1 MSGGVALRCKVPGMS
16 SASVVRIYATTQEP
30 DYNNPWQAHASS
42 SSTGSGVVVA
52 PGRVLTGAHVV
63 ANATFLQVQKASE
76 PDKFTARVEAICHCA
91 DLALLAIDE
100 EAFNDG
106 VCCAELGELPAPG
119 DRVSVVGFPVGGD
132 EVSVTEGV
140 VSRIEVQRYSHSQRH
155 LLAVTVDAAINQGN
169 SGGPVFQD
177 SKVVGIAFQKLTKA
191 ENVGEMV
198 PAPLLRHFLDGLARG
213 VPSPIG
219 LPDLAIATQTLENPI
234 LRRRLGLGPGE
245 SGVLVRA
252 VEYGG
257 SADGVLEP
265 GDTLLELD
273 GLTIANNGSVL
284 YRDRYRTRFDA
295 LLGGHFV
302 GDQVPVRFLRN
313 GQQLRRLLEL
323 RPSCRLVPRNQY
335 DRAPTYFVYGGLVFQ
350 PLTRDFLATWEKWWE
365 KAPEEFVHLYHAGIR
380 TESRQ
385 EAIVLSQVLADAVNV
400 GYERRLN
407 ESVATVNGTPPCDMR
422 DFVRLLSRAQGT
434 VEIRLSSNSLIVLDV
449 PALTAAS
456 HRILARYRVTADRST
471 DLVDVR

>member
-1 MSGGVALRCKVPGMS
+1 ML
-16 SASVVRIYATTQEP
+16 SASVVRIFATTQEP
-30 DYNNPWQAHASS
+30 DYNNPWQTHAPS

-76 PDKFTARVEAICHCA
+76 PDKFPARVEAVCHCA
-91 DLALLAIDE
+91 DLALLAVDDG
-100 EAFNDG
+100 AFNEG
-106 VCCAELGELPAPG
+106 VCCAEIGQLATPG

-169 SGGPVFQD
+169 SGGPVFRD
-177 SKVVGIAFQKLTKA
+177 GKVVGIAFQKLTKA

-198 PAPLLRHFLDGLARG
+198 PAPLLRHFLGGLDRG
-213 VPSPIG
+213 VPAPVT
-219 LPDLAIATQTLENPI
+219 LPDLGVATQTLENPV

-257 SADGVLEP
+257 SADGALEP

-273 GLTIANNGSVL
+273 GLPIANNGSVL
-284 YRDRYRTRFDA
+284 YRERYRTRFDA
-295 LLGGHFV
+295 LLGEHFV
-302 GDQVPVRFLRN
+302 GDEVTVRFLRD
-313 GQQLRRLLEL
+313 GAPARRTLEL
-323 RPSCRLVPRNQY
+323 KPSCRLVPRNVY
-335 DRAPTYFVYGGLVFQ
+335 DRHPTYVVYGGLVFQ
-350 PLTRDFLATWEKWWE
+350 PLTRDFLATWDKWWE
-365 KAPEEFVHLYHAGIR
+365 KAPEEFVHLYHAGVR
-380 TESRQ
+380 TAARQ
-385 EAIVLSQVLADAVNV
+385 EVIVLSQVLADAVNV

-407 ESVATVNGTPPCDMR
+407 ESVASVDGAAPRDMR
-422 DFVRLLSRAQGT
+422 DFVRLLSRAQGV
-434 VEIRLSSNSLIVLDV
+434 VEIRLSSNSVIVLDV
-449 PALTAAS
+449 PTLSAAS
-456 HRILARYRVTADRST
+456 RQILARYRVPADRSA
-471 DLVDVR
+471 DLHDVR

>member
-1 MSGGVALRCKVPGMS
+1 MIA
-16 SASVVRIYATTQEP
+16 ASVVRIYATTQEP
-30 DYNNPWQAHASS
+30 DYNNPWQAHAPS

-76 PDKFTARVEAICHCA
+76 PDKFTARVEAVCHCA

-100 EAFNDG
+100 EAFNRG
-106 VCCAELGELPAPG
+106 VISAEIGQLATPG

-169 SGGPVFQD
+169 SGGPVLQD
-177 SKVVGIAFQKLTKA
+177 GKVVGIAFQKLTKA

-198 PAPLLRHFLDGLARG
+198 PAPLLRHFLGGLARG
-213 VPSPIG
+213 VPSPIV
-219 LPDLAIATQTLENPI
+219 LPDLAAATQTLENPI
-234 LRRRLGLGPGE
+234 LRRRLGLAHGE

-252 VEYGG
+252 VEHGG

-265 GDTLLELD
+265 GDTLLEIG
-273 GLTIANNGSVL
+273 GLPIANNGSIL

-295 LLGGHFV
+295 ILGEHFV
-302 GDQVPVRFLRN
+302 GDKIPVRFLRD
-313 GQQLRRLLEL
+313 GAQQRRLLEL
-323 RPSCRLVPRNQY
+323 KPSCRLVPRNQY
-335 DRAPTYFVYGGLVFQ
+335 DRSPTYFVYGGLVFQ

-365 KAPEEFVHLYHAGIR
+365 KAPEEFVHLYHAGVR
-380 TESRQ
+380 TEARQ
-385 EAIVLSQVLADAVNV
+385 EVIVLSQVLADAVNV
-400 GYERRLN
+400 GYERRIN
-407 ESVATVNGTPPCDMR
+407 ESVATVNGVPPRDMR

-449 PALTAAS
+449 PALSEAR
-456 HRILARYRVTADRST
+456 HRILARYRVSADRSS
-471 DLVDVR
+471 DLGDVR